1 MCSRYRQRFKPNPCE
16 YREMTGAQMVSA
28 CSIAGSDSG
37 GGAGIQADLKTFT
50 ALEVFGLTVITA
62 VTAQNTREVRGT
74 WMLPP
79 EAVRAQVE
87 AVVDEFAVR
96 AWKTGMLGNA
106 ENVRAVAEALPA
118 DAPLVIDPVM
128 ISTSGHRLL
137 AEDAVAG
144 VVELLIPLAAIVTP
158 NLPEAEVLAGMRV
171 VDLDDMA
178 EAGRRILDLG
188 AGAVVVKGGHLA
200 GDTAVDILV
209 DRDGVMEASG
219 RRYPYSVHGSGCC
232 FSAAL
237 AAFLARGMTA
247 REAFTA
253 ARGFIDVA
261 IERAAGGPG
270 PLRIVNPGGTI
281 LRCR

>member
-1 MCSRYRQRFKPNPCE
+1 MI
-16 YREMTGAQMVSA
+16 AA

-50 ALEVFGLTVITA
+50 ALGIWGLTVITA
-62 VTAQNTREVRGT
+62 VTAQNTHEVRGT

-87 AVVDEFAVR
+87 AVADDFSVG
-96 AWKTGMLGNA
+96 AWKTGMLGNGP
-106 ENVRAVAEALPA
+106 NTRAVAEALPDGA
-118 DAPLVIDPVM
+118 TLIIDPVM

-137 AEDAVAG
+137 AEDAVADL
-144 VVELLIPLAAIVTP
+144 VELLIPRAEVVTP

-171 VDLDDMA
+171 ATLDDMA

-200 GDTAVDILV
+200 GGAAVDILI
-209 DRDGVMEASG
+209 DRDGVMRLSG
-219 RRYPYSVHGSGCC
+219 KRYPYSVHGSGCC

-237 AAFLARGMTA
+237 TAHLARGMPARHAFAAA
-247 REAFTA
+247 RE
-253 ARGFIDVA
+253 FIDTA
-261 IERAAGGPG
+261 IREAAGGPG
-270 PLRIVNPGGTI
+270 PVRIVNPGGTI
-281 LRCR
+281 FR